1 MYQACEKLQKFPA
14 YLNHHSKCDHFT
26 INNSTRK
33 QTYRESVH
41 SARECFDWQWQFCQN
56 HPEKLVLAL
65 AVNPSQSSTSAC
77 HVTNAVSIFFITI
90 KWYNKSHFLL
100 LIKTAVQCWLWTT
113 PQISLYLKRQFTK
126 PKTHY
131 GLFFR
136 MTWVSQQQNGKTIPD
151 VNESKDDVLLGQQ
164 WQQPHLTAQFL
175 QAIIAYRPDALP
187 DTQSTVSKHW
197 GKKRQFTN
205 WNTINR
211 KWQYL
216 YFGRGS
222 TTIALGSS
230 RLVSIS
236 VRRHVAPSSAWLP
249 TALRRLSTSMR
260 SWPASVQYRLWWT
273 QS

>member
-14 YLNHHSKCDHFT
+14 YLNHHSKRDHFT

-136 MTWVSQQQNGKTIPD
+136 MTWVSQQQNGKTFPD

-175 QAIIAYRPDALP
+175 QAIITCTGQMLFLIPNQQYQSTEARRDSSLTE
-187 DTQSTVSKHW
+187 TQSTES
-197 GKKRQFTN
+197 
-205 WNTINR
+205 
-211 KWQYL
+211 
-216 YFGRGS
+216 GS
-222 TTIALGSS
+222 TCTLAEGLQ
-230 RLVSIS
+230 
-236 VRRHVAPSSAWLP
+236 
-249 TALRRLSTSMR
+249 R
-260 SWPASVQYRLWWT
+260 SL
-273 QS
+273 

>member
-14 YLNHHSKCDHFT
+14 YLNHHSKRDHFT

-77 HVTNAVSIFFITI
+77 HVTNAVSIFFIII

-151 VNESKDDVLLGQQ
+151 VNESKDDASGTTVAAAT
-164 WQQPHLTAQFL
+164 PYCSIFTSYHCV
-175 QAIIAYRPDALP
+175 QARCSSWYP
-187 DTQSTVSKHW
+187 
-197 GKKRQFTN
+197 
-205 WNTINR
+205 IN
-211 KWQYL
+211 
-216 YFGRGS
+216 
-222 TTIALGSS
+222 
-230 RLVSIS
+230 SIK
-236 VRRHVAPSSAWLP
+236 
-249 TALRRLSTSMR
+249 ALRQEET
-260 SWPASVQYRLWWT
+260 VH
-273 QS
+273 